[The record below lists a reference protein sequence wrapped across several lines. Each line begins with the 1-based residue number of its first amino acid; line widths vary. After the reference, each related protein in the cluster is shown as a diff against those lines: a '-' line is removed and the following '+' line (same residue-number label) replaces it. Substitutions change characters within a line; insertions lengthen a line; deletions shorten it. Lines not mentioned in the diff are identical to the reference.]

1 MLSIARWPFN
11 IIQRS
16 KIVGEI
22 KKYKKGEI
30 ISREGDFELWMYD
43 LLYGRVGIYADYGT
57 ENQVELSINEAP
69 TFFGE
74 LGFLDSMPRYGTSV
88 ALEDCT
94 VEIINHDNLS
104 EYFDKKPAKIMA
116 IMESLA
122 IRARNIYKQYAMAC
136 DTIEEYLELKEN
148 GELPTE
154 EIKER
159 MKKYARAA
167 KRIKTKHGS
176 FFGLKK

>member
-1 MLSIARWPFN
+1 M
-11 IIQRS
+11 
-16 KIVGEI
+16 GEI
-22 KKYKKGEI
+22 KKFKKGEI

-57 ENQVELSINEAP
+57 DHQVELSINEAP

-74 LGFLDSMPRYGTSV
+74 LGFLESMPRYGTSV
-88 ALEDCT
+88 ALEECT

-104 EYFDKKPAKIMA
+104 EYFKEKPAKVMS

-122 IRARNIYKQYAMAC
+122 LRIRNIYRQYAIAC
-136 DTIEEYLELKEN
+136 ASIEEYLECQER
-148 GELPTE
+148 GELASDDL
-154 EIKER
+154 KER

-176 FFGLKK
+176 FFGFKK